1 MDSRELG
8 LVLARQLLGIEDLHY
23 GLWDADL
30 PLSLAN
36 FPAAQQRYSDMLLSR
51 LPAPGPQAVRVLDIG
66 CGSGRLL
73 RQMLDRGYH
82 ADGVVP
88 AAALAREVRARLDG
102 WSGYAPRI
110 FECKFEDLPLADCRR
125 RYDVA
130 LFSESFQYIPLPAS
144 LPLLQQILQPGGLLM
159 ICDFFKT
166 EHHGDGGPGD
176 RSFGGGHD
184 LRAFYARMAALP
196 FETLEDTDITSRI
209 SPNLDL
215 VNDLLMHKVL
225 PASETIGRYLADN
238 RPLLTR
244 LAAWLFRRK
253 LARLRYKYF
262 SGHRNRAVFER
273 YKSYRLMRFRLAEA

>member
-36 FPAAQQRYSDMLLSR
+36 FPVAQQHYSDMLLGR
-51 LPAPGPQAVRVLDIG
+51 LPPPGAQAVRVLDVG

-73 RQMLDRGYH
+73 RQMLERGYH
-82 ADGVVP
+82 ADGVIP

-102 WSGYAPRI
+102 WTGYAPRI
-110 FECKFEDLPLADCRR
+110 FECKFEDIPLDECRR
-125 RYDVA
+125 QYDVA
-130 LFSESFQYIPLPAS
+130 LFSESFQYIPLRAS
-144 LPLLQQILQPGGLLM
+144 LPLLRQILKPGGLLL

-184 LRAFYARMAALP
+184 LRAFYAQMAALP
-196 FETLEDTDITSRI
+196 FETVEDTDITQRI
-209 SPNLDL
+209 SPSLDL
-215 VNDLLMHKVL
+215 ADDFLMHRAL
-225 PASETIGRYLADN
+225 PAAETIGRYLTDN
-238 RPLLTR
+238 YPRTTR
-244 LAAWLFRRK
+244 LAAWLLHKK
-253 LARLRYKYF
+253 LAKLRYKYF
-262 SGHRNRAVFER
+262 SGHRSRAVFER
-273 YKSYRLMRFRLAEA
+273 YKSYRLMLFRLAEE

>member
-36 FPAAQQRYSDMLLSR
+36 VPVAQQRYNDMLLSR

-82 ADGVVP
+82 ADGVIP
-88 AAALAREVRARLDG
+88 AAALAREVRVRLNE
-102 WSGYAPRI
+102 WTGYAPRI
-110 FECKFEDLPLADCRR
+110 FECKLEDPPLADCRR
-125 RYDVA
+125 YYDVA
-130 LFSESFQYIPLPAS
+130 LFSESFQYIPLSAS
-144 LPLLQQILQPGGLLM
+144 LPLLQQILKPGGLLM

-184 LRAFYARMAALP
+184 LHAFYTRMAALP
-196 FETLEDTDITSRI
+196 FETIEDTDITKRI

-215 VNDLLMHKVL
+215 VNDLLMHKAL
-225 PASETIGRYLADN
+225 PATETIGRYLTDN
-238 RPLLTR
+238 HPRLAR

-253 LARLRYKYF
+253 LAKLRYKYF

-273 YKSYRLMRFRLAEA
+273 YKSYRLMRFRLAEE